1 MIGTLTSILLPALMP
16 KSLRDHALHL
26 IGFPTPHA
34 LPNRAL
40 AHLPGT
46 GPRLL
51 FDQAWLFL
59 SDPYTFSKR
68 RHERYGPLSRA
79 HLPLEPSV
87 IALGREANEAVLRDR
102 SGCYS
107 AQHGWELMLARL
119 FPRGLMLRDGED
131 HRYQRRLMQPAFRRE
146 ALALYLERMTP
157 RIVEAVADWSARGEF
172 RFYEAIKRLTL
183 DIAAEVF
190 LGIELRE
197 EIDQVNE
204 DFSAI
209 VEATIA
215 LVRLP
220 VIGRR
225 YGHGLAARARLEA
238 FIAERIPARRRRPG
252 SDLFS
257 QLCVLETEAGERYT
271 DAEIVD
277 HLIFVMMAA
286 HDTTT
291 SALTTIVWA
300 LAEHPEWQARLLDA
314 ASGVAG
320 DVPTLDELP
329 ALALFDRVLHEALR
343 LYPPLPVILRRATRD
358 HELLGQPIPKHAP
371 VYVFPAFS
379 HRDPRCWTDPDTFD
393 PERFGPA
400 RDESRR
406 APFAWVPFG
415 GGAHMCLGLHFAE
428 MQVKAVLVPLL
439 RAGTWSVQRGYRV
452 PWQLAPIAKPRDGLP
467 IRLVRA

>member
-1 MIGTLTSILLPALMP
+1 MP

-26 IGFPTPHA
+26 FGFPTPHA
-34 LPNRAL
+34 LSGRAL

-59 SDPYTFSKR
+59 SDPYTFSR
-68 RHERYGPLSRA
+68 RRFERYGPLSRA
-79 HLPLEPSV
+79 YLPLEPAV
-87 IALGREANEAVLRDR
+87 VALGREANEAVLRDR
-102 SGCYS
+102 EQNYS
-107 AQHGWELMLARL
+107 AQHGWEMMLASL
-119 FPRGLMLRDGED
+119 FPRGLMLRDGDD

-157 RIVEAVADWSARGEF
+157 RIEQAVAHWGEIGDF
-172 RFYEAIKRLTL
+172 RFYDAIKRLTL

-190 LGIELRE
+190 LGIALRE

-225 YGHGLAARARLEA
+225 YGHGLRARARLER
-238 FIAERIPARRRRPG
+238 FIAERIPARRRQPG

-300 LAEHPEWQARLLDA
+300 LAEHPEWQARLREV
-314 ASGVAG
+314 ASGVRG
-320 DVPTLDELP
+320 SVPRLDELP
-329 ALALFDRVLHEALR
+329 QLALFDQVLHEALR
-343 LYPPLPVILRRATRD
+343 LYPPLPVILRRASRD
-358 HELLGQPIPKHAP
+358 HQLLGQPIPKHAP

-379 HRDPRCWTDPDTFD
+379 HRDPRCWTEPDRFD

-400 RDESRR
+400 RDESRK

-439 RAGTWSVQRGYRV
+439 RRWRLSVRPRYVV

-467 IRLVRA
+467 IVLTRP